1 VARCGQAESGGAHL
15 AIFIQNREELAQRLI
30 IMNRQE
36 GWSIRA
42 LARHFAVSR
51 NLVRRILRKH
61 EQRRDQGH
69 DILLKDRPVHQTERA
84 GKLDAY
90 QETIQRLL
98 EKYPR
103 ITGQRL
109 WEELRDA
116 GYDGGI
122 SILRD
127 RLRRLRPRPKKT
139 PVIRFETGAGLQGQM
154 DWSPYTIKFLK
165 TGKATV
171 QCFSYILGF
180 SRRHFIDFTP
190 RRDFFT
196 LIRRH
201 LEAFSHFAGTPAQC
215 LYDSEKTVV
224 LRWEAGRPVINPA
237 FSAFITHYRC
247 RPIICRRGRAETKG
261 KIERPFQYVEGNLL
275 GGREFQDLDDLRAC
289 ARWWLREKSDSHQH
303 DTTGRPPLELFLE
316 QELSA
321 LTPLPLHPYDCAEV
335 ALRVCDLEGCL
346 EFETNR
352 YPVPYEHV
360 ADILTLKAT
369 EQEILIYSPEL
380 DLIVR
385 HERGPA
391 GARLSLDGAAIHGGK
406 TIRYGLEPVRE
417 QFLELG
423 DEADEFLRGL
433 QQTHSK
439 NPGFHARYILHLKE
453 RYHSDDINRAL
464 GHACRYHA
472 YDGKAIERILT
483 AKSTPRTLE
492 SIRNERASEQLRA
505 ALPKINQR
513 SLAEYSVLFT
523 LPHHPEDHHEDPGPN
538 DQDQDL
544 SQNIEAQP
552 DGEYSG

>member
-1 VARCGQAESGGAHL
+1 MAV
-15 AIFIQNREELAQRLI
+15 FIQNREEFEQRLV
-30 IMNRQE
+30 IMKTQE

-42 LARHFAVSR
+42 LVRHFAVSR

-61 EQRRDQGH
+61 DNLRDQGH
-69 DILLKDRPVHQTERA
+69 DILLTDRRA
-84 GKLDAY
+84 RPTQKSKKLDPFE
-90 QETIQRLL
+90 ETLKLLL

-109 WEELRDA
+109 FEELRAA

-127 RLRRLRPRPKKT
+127 RLRSLRPAPKKT
-139 PVIRFETGAGLQGQM
+139 PVIRFETGPGLQGQM
-154 DWSPYTIKFLK
+154 DWSPYTIQFLK

-201 LEAFSHFAGTPAQC
+201 QDAFSHFTGTPAQC

-224 LRWEAGRPVINPA
+224 LRWEAGRPVMNPA

-275 GGREFQDLDDLRAC
+275 CGREFQDLDDLRTC
-289 ARWWLREKSDSHQH
+289 ARWWMREKSDTHRH
-303 DTTGRPPLELFLE
+303 ETTGRPPLELFLE
-316 QELSA
+316 QELPA
-321 LTPLPLHPYDCAEV
+321 LTGLPLHPYDCAEV
-335 ALRVCDLEGCL
+335 ALRVCDLEGYL

-360 ADILTLKAT
+360 VDILTMKAT
-369 EQEILIYSPEL
+369 EHEILIYSPEL

-385 HERGPA
+385 HERAPA
-391 GARLSLDGAAIHGGK
+391 GAKLSLDGAAVHGVK

-423 DEADEFLRGL
+423 EDAGEFLRGL
-433 QQTHSK
+433 QLTHSK

-472 YDGKAIERILT
+472 YDCKAVERILAT
-483 AKSTPRTLE
+483 KASPRTLE
-492 SIRNERASEQLRA
+492 AIRNERASEQLRA

-513 SLAEYSVLFT
+513 SLTDYSVLFT
-523 LPHHPEDHHEDPGPN
+523 LPNHPEDNPHEDPGLN
-538 DQDQDL
+538 DKDQDV
-544 SQNIEAQP
+544 SQNTEAQP
-552 DGEYSG
+552 DDERSR

>member
-1 VARCGQAESGGAHL
+1 M
-15 AIFIQNREELAQRLI
+15 AIFIQSREELEQRLV
-30 IMNRQE
+30 IMKMQE

-51 NLVRRILRKH
+51 NLVRRILRNH
-61 EQRRDQGH
+61 DNLRDQGH
-69 DILLKDRPVHQTERA
+69 DILLTDRRA
-84 GKLDAY
+84 RPTKRSKKLDPFE
-90 QETIQRLL
+90 ETIKRLL

-109 WEELRDA
+109 FEELSAA

-127 RLRRLRPRPKKT
+127 RLRSLRPAPKKT
-139 PVIRFETGAGLQGQM
+139 PVIRFETGPGLQGQM

-201 LEAFSHFAGTPAQC
+201 QDAFSHFTGTPAQC

-237 FSAFITHYRC
+237 FSGFATHYRI

-275 GGREFQDLDDLRAC
+275 CGREFQDLDDLRAC
-289 ARWWLREKSDSHQH
+289 ARWWMREKSDIHRH
-303 DTTGRPPLELFLE
+303 ETTGRPPLELFLE
-316 QELSA
+316 QELPA
-321 LTPLPLHPYDCAEV
+321 LTGLPLHPYDCAEV
-335 ALRVCDLEGCL
+335 ALRVCNLEGCI

-360 ADILTLKAT
+360 ADILTMKAT
-369 EQEILIYSPEL
+369 EHEILIYSPEL

-385 HERGPA
+385 HERAPA
-391 GARLSLDGAAIHGGK
+391 GAKLSLDGAAVHGVK

-423 DEADEFLRGL
+423 EDAGEFLRGL
-433 QQTHSK
+433 QLTHSK

-472 YDGKAIERILT
+472 YDCKAVERILAT
-483 AKSTPRTLE
+483 KARPRSLE
-492 SIRNERASEQLRA
+492 AIRNERAAEQLRA

-513 SLAEYSVLFT
+513 SLADYSVLFT
-523 LPHHPEDHHEDPGPN
+523 LPNHPEDNPHEDPGLN
-538 DQDQDL
+538 DKDQDV

-552 DGEYSG
+552 DDERSR

>member
-1 VARCGQAESGGAHL
+1 M
-15 AIFIQNREELAQRLI
+15 AIFIQSREELEQRLV
-30 IMNRQE
+30 IMKMQE

-51 NLVRRILRKH
+51 NMVRRILRNH
-61 EQRRDQGH
+61 DNLRDQGH
-69 DILLKDRPVHQTERA
+69 DILLTDRRA
-84 GKLDAY
+84 RPTKRSKKLDPFE
-90 QETIQRLL
+90 ETIKRLL

-109 WEELRDA
+109 FEELSAA

-127 RLRRLRPRPKKT
+127 RLRSLRPAPKKT
-139 PVIRFETGAGLQGQM
+139 PVIRFETGPGLQGQM

-190 RRDFFT
+190 RRNFFT

-201 LEAFSHFAGTPAQC
+201 QDAFSHFTGTPAQC

-237 FSAFITHYRC
+237 FSGFATHYRI

-275 GGREFQDLDDLRAC
+275 CGREFQDLDDLRAC
-289 ARWWLREKSDSHQH
+289 ARWWMREKSDIHLH
-303 DTTGRPPLELFLE
+303 ETTGRPPLELFLE
-316 QELSA
+316 QELPA
-321 LTPLPLHPYDCAEV
+321 LTGLPLHPYDCAEV
-335 ALRVCDLEGCL
+335 ALRVCDLEGCI

-360 ADILTLKAT
+360 ADILTMKAT
-369 EQEILIYSPEL
+369 EHEILIYSPEL

-385 HERGPA
+385 HERAPA
-391 GARLSLDGAAIHGGK
+391 GAKLSLDGAAVHGVK

-423 DEADEFLRGL
+423 EDAGEFLRGL
-433 QQTHSK
+433 QLTHSK

-472 YDGKAIERILT
+472 YDCKAVERILAT
-483 AKSTPRTLE
+483 KASPRTLE
-492 SIRNERASEQLRA
+492 AIRNERAAEQLRA

-513 SLAEYSVLFT
+513 SLADYSVLFT
-523 LPHHPEDHHEDPGPN
+523 LPNHPEDNPHEDPGLN
-538 DQDQDL
+538 DKDPDV

-552 DGEYSG
+552 DDECSR

>member
-1 VARCGQAESGGAHL
+1 MAV
-15 AIFIQNREELAQRLI
+15 FIQNREELEQQLV
-30 IMNRQE
+30 IMKTQD

-42 LARHFAVSR
+42 LARHFTLSR
-51 NLVRRILRKH
+51 NMVRRILRKH
-61 EQRRDQGH
+61 DNRRDQGH
-69 DILLKDRPVHQTERA
+69 DILIKDRQVQKRERA
-84 GKLDAY
+84 SKLDSY
-90 QETIQRLL
+90 EETLQRLL

-109 WEELRDA
+109 FEELRDA

-127 RLRRLRPRPKKT
+127 RLRLLRPSPKKT
-139 PVIRFETGAGLQGQM
+139 PVIRFETGPGLQGQM
-154 DWSPYTIKFLK
+154 DWSPYTIRFLK

-171 QCFSYILGF
+171 ECFSYILGF
-180 SRRHFIDFTP
+180 SRRHFIDFTR

-201 LEAFSHFAGTPAQC
+201 QDAFSHFTGTPAQC
-215 LYDSEKTVV
+215 LYDSEATVV
-224 LRWEAGRPVINPA
+224 LRWEAGRAVINPA
-237 FSAFITHYRC
+237 FSAFITHYRI
-247 RPIICRRGRAETKG
+247 RPIICRRGRPETKG

-275 GGREFQDLDDLRAC
+275 CGREFQDLDDLRAC
-289 ARWWLREKSDSHQH
+289 ARWWMREKSDIHLH
-303 DTTGRPPLELFLE
+303 DTTGRPPVELFFE

-335 ALRVCDLEGCL
+335 ALRVCDLEGYI

-360 ADILTLKAT
+360 ADILTMKAT
-369 EQEILIYSPEL
+369 EHEILIYSPEL

-391 GARLSLDGAAIHGGK
+391 GARLSLDGAAVHGVK
-406 TIRYGLEPVRE
+406 TIRYGLEPVRD
-417 QFLELG
+417 QFIELG
-423 DEADEFLRGL
+423 EDADEFLRGL
-433 QQTHSK
+433 QIMHAK

-453 RYHSDDINRAL
+453 RYHSDDINQAL

-472 YDGKAIERILT
+472 YDCKAVERILAT
-483 AKSTPRTLE
+483 KASPRTLE
-492 SIRNERASEQLRA
+492 AIRNERASEQLRA

-513 SLAEYSVLFT
+513 SLADYSVLFT
-523 LPHHPEDHHEDPGPN
+523 LPNHQEDNPHEDPGRN
-538 DQDQDL
+538 DKNQDVP
-544 SQNIEAQP
+544 QNTEAQP
-552 DGEYSG
+552 DDECS

>member
-1 VARCGQAESGGAHL
+1 M
-15 AIFIQNREELAQRLI
+15 AIFIQSREELEQRLV
-30 IMNRQE
+30 IMKTQE

-42 LARHFAVSR
+42 LARNFAVSR
-51 NLVRRILRKH
+51 NMVRRILKNH
-61 EQRRDQGH
+61 DNLRDQGH
-69 DILLKDRPVHQTERA
+69 DILLTARPVRKTERA
-84 GKLDAY
+84 SKLDSY
-90 QETIQRLL
+90 EETLQRLL

-109 WEELRDA
+109 FEELRDA

-127 RLRRLRPRPKKT
+127 RLRRLRPAPKKT
-139 PVIRFETGAGLQGQM
+139 PVIRFETGPGLQGQM

-165 TGKATV
+165 TGKATI

-180 SRRHFIDFTP
+180 SRRHFVDFTP

-201 LEAFSHFAGTPAQC
+201 QDAFSHFTGTPAQC

-237 FSAFITHYRC
+237 FSGFATHYRI

-275 GGREFQDLDDLRAC
+275 CGREFQDLDDLRAC
-289 ARWWLREKSDSHQH
+289 ARWWMREKSDIHRH
-303 DTTGRPPLELFLE
+303 ETTGRPPLELFLE
-316 QELSA
+316 QELPA
-321 LTPLPLHPYDCAEV
+321 LTGLPLHPYDCAEV
-335 ALRVCDLEGCL
+335 ALRVCDLEGCI

-360 ADILTLKAT
+360 ADILTMKAT
-369 EQEILIYSPEL
+369 EHEILIYSPEL

-385 HERGPA
+385 HERAPA
-391 GARLSLDGAAIHGGK
+391 GAKLSLDGAAVHGVK

-423 DEADEFLRGL
+423 EDAGEFLRGL
-433 QQTHSK
+433 QLTHSK

-472 YDGKAIERILT
+472 YDCKAVERILAT
-483 AKSTPRTLE
+483 KARPRTLE
-492 SIRNERASEQLRA
+492 AIRNERAAEQLRA

-513 SLAEYSVLFT
+513 SLADYSVLFT
-523 LPHHPEDHHEDPGPN
+523 LPNHPEDNPHEDPGLN
-538 DQDQDL
+538 DKDQDV

-552 DGEYSG
+552 DDECSR

>member
-1 VARCGQAESGGAHL
+1 V
-15 AIFIQNREELAQRLI
+15 AIFIQSREELEQRLV
-30 IMNRQE
+30 IMKTQE

-42 LARHFAVSR
+42 LARNFAVSR
-51 NLVRRILRKH
+51 NMVRRILKNH
-61 EQRRDQGH
+61 DNLRDQGH
-69 DILLKDRPVHQTERA
+69 DILLTARPVRKTERA
-84 GKLDAY
+84 SKLDSY
-90 QETIQRLL
+90 EETLQRLL

-109 WEELRDA
+109 FEELRDA

-127 RLRRLRPRPKKT
+127 RLRRLRPAPKKT
-139 PVIRFETGAGLQGQM
+139 PVIRFETGPGLQGQM

-165 TGKATV
+165 TGKATI

-190 RRDFFT
+190 KRDFFT

-201 LEAFSHFAGTPAQC
+201 QDAFSHFTGTPAQC

-237 FSAFITHYRC
+237 FSGFATHYRIH
-247 RPIICRRGRAETKG
+247 PIICRRGRAETKG

-275 GGREFQDLDDLRAC
+275 CGREFQDLDDLLAC
-289 ARWWLREKSDSHQH
+289 ARWWMREKSDIHRH
-303 DTTGRPPLELFLE
+303 ETTGRPPLELFLE
-316 QELSA
+316 QELPA
-321 LTPLPLHPYDCAEV
+321 LTGLPLHPYDCAEV
-335 ALRVCDLEGCL
+335 ALRVCDLEGCI

-360 ADILTLKAT
+360 ADILTMKAT
-369 EQEILIYSPEL
+369 EHEILIYSPEL

-385 HERGPA
+385 HERAPA
-391 GARLSLDGAAIHGGK
+391 GAKLSLDGAAVHGVK

-417 QFLELG
+417 QFLKLG
-423 DEADEFLRGL
+423 EDAGEFLRGL
-433 QQTHSK
+433 QLTHSK
-439 NPGFHARYILHLKE
+439 NPGFHARYILHMKE

-472 YDGKAIERILT
+472 YDCKAVERILAT
-483 AKSTPRTLE
+483 KARPRTLE
-492 SIRNERASEQLRA
+492 AIRNERAAEQLRA

-513 SLAEYSVLFT
+513 SLADYSVLFT
-523 LPHHPEDHHEDPGPN
+523 LPNHPEDNPHEDPGLN
-538 DQDQDL
+538 DKDPDV
-544 SQNIEAQP
+544 SPNIEAQP
-552 DGEYSG
+552 DDERS